1 MSVVRKIVV
10 GLVSAALAIAVVVC
24 RPTPDNEIPPGSSSQ
39 SPSAASVSP
48 PLQQPSDIVWGR
60 VPDCSCGVGSAK
72 VRVAGA
78 LEDANLTVG
87 LEELSPRDGWLYF
100 AATFD
105 PHSTTRDQVGAALV
119 TGGAQVIEGP
129 P

>member
-1 MSVVRKIVV
+1 MV
-10 GLVSAALAIAVVVC
+10 GLVCAALMIAVVAC
-24 RPTPDNEIPPGSSSQ
+24 RPAPANATPPGSSSQ
-39 SPSAASVSP
+39 SLSTVSGTP
-48 PLQQPSDIVWGR
+48 TPQQLSDVVWGR
-60 VPDCSCGVGSAK
+60 VPYCNCQVGSATA
-72 VRVAGA
+72 RVARA
-78 LEDANLTVG
+78 LQDANLTVG
-87 LEELSPRDGWLYF
+87 LEELSPHDGWLYF